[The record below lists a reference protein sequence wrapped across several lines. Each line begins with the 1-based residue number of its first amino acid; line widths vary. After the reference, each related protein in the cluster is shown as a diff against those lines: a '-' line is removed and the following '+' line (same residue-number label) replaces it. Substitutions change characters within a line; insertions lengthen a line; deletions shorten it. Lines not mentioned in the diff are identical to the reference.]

1 MTVSKK
7 DKDRKQ
13 GKKGGNSMIL
23 TPKGGVRKNATN
35 DELAATETE
44 NVPQGNTDA
53 LAADVEPKEYKGAKK
68 ALRHALK
75 AKVKA
80 ERVKIAE
87 KLVEKVTQGDMK
99 GTEIVLSL
107 MEKGKEEDA
116 KKKKKREGPSW
127 AELLASEPEWDESM
141 EDDGKKLAVI
151 SGK

>member
-99 GTEIVLSL
+99 GTEIVLTL
-107 MEKGKEEDA
+107 MEKDKDENA
-116 KKKKKREGPSW
+116 KKRKKREGPSW

-141 EDDGKKLAVI
+141 EDDGEKLAVT